1 MAFELISGTSQ
12 DTDTPMSGGKTPQS
26 IASHDTMSPHGSQ
39 IYRTM
44 SRPEATTLRSITTQ
58 SFKSQVQRNPSF
70 GQSSG
75 HGLPQNPLNMY
86 ENAYAPYQ
94 NKRPSTSADKSPAAS
109 SLQQQPSFIIAP
121 PNNPQ
126 VHRSL
131 TMSSADVEF
140 DPMFNELMRLDAT
153 EW

>member
-1 MAFELISGTSQ
+1 
-12 DTDTPMSGGKTPQS
+12 
-26 IASHDTMSPHGSQ
+26 
-39 IYRTM
+39 
-44 SRPEATTLRSITTQ
+44 
-58 SFKSQVQRNPSF
+58 
-70 GQSSG
+70 
-75 HGLPQNPLNMY
+75 MY